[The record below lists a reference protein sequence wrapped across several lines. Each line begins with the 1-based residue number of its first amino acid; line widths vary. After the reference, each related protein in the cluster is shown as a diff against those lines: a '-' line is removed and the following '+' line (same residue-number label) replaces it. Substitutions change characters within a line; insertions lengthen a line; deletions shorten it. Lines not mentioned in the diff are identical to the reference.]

1 MAAIRF
7 EVIPG
12 AVDTLASLR
21 ARGIELAVVSNW
33 DIGLAEHL
41 ERIGIAHLFSTVVT
55 SAEAGAAKPDPAA
68 FRLALGR
75 LRVEPERALHV
86 GDEAED
92 AEGATAAGMHFAE
105 APLSAAFE
113 GWA

>member
-1 MAAIRF
+1 
-7 EVIPG
+7 
-12 AVDTLASLR
+12 
-21 ARGIELAVVSNW
+21 
-33 DIGLAEHL
+33 
-41 ERIGIAHLFSTVVT
+41 VT